1 MPEPLVIGRTATPV
15 ASRQAGFVNEKKIKL
30 PVTYRHDSKAG
41 VLSVLK
47 RLVGLV
53 V

>member
-1 MPEPLVIGRTATPV
+1 MPEPLVIGRAATPV
-15 ASRQAGFVNEKKIKL
+15 ASRQAGFVDEKKS
-30 PVTYRHDSKAG
+30 YHHNSKAG